1 MVENSM
7 PAARVANYLIVL
19 NLLVIVVLVDQV
31 LQLSFQVLLVC
42 AENIKQVTVK
52 AATKLIMN
60 VRFNFLVEY

>member
-52 AATKLIMN
+52 GAAKLIM
-60 VRFNFLVEY
+60 